1 MADPMKVLLIARVS
15 RDNSGEER
23 SVDEQLDE
31 LHGWANREGWQVTH
45 VIRELGSASRFS
57 QRRSRDEF
65 AEAVQWI
72 ESGRIDAVL
81 MWEAS
86 RITRDLGVYA
96 ELRETCA
103 KHNVKYGYD
112 GTLYDFAE
120 RDDRFRTGIDAL
132 LAEDEVARTSERVR
146 RAVAANVAAGRPN
159 GKSTWGYKRL
169 YDPETKALRDIVPDP
184 VTGPLVQEAFRR
196 FLAGETMHAIAA
208 DWNRRGIPP
217 RRPKRSDRDP
227 APWGSYA
234 IKEILRN
241 PAYAALRTHNGVVT
255 GDAIW
260 PALIQRPAFDDVQKR
275 LADPSRR
282 RDPAAW
288 APGSL
293 LTGTARCGVNGC
305 RARVR
310 MGYNNAAYRNAAGT
324 QRRQYRT
331 YVCANGSHVAVKQ
344 AWADAVVVEHVLSRI
359 ERPDFLA
366 ALHNIDDAGADRR
379 RELMAEIDAHQNW
392 LAQVRERA
400 EAERNLDLLF
410 DMEARVR
417 PRIDKAQAEL
427 KRLASASPAVLA
439 LATASDIRAAWAG
452 LELHAQREIIRS
464 LVDVTLHRARAKGM
478 RGILQT
484 LDRTEIRWRVDT

>member
-1 MADPMKVLLIARVS
+1 MAEALKVLLIARVS

-31 LHGWANREGWQVTH
+31 LHAWARREGWDVVH

-72 ESGRIDAVL
+72 RSGRIDAVL

-96 ELRETCA
+96 ELRETCV
-103 KHNVKYGYD
+103 KHNVRYGYD
-112 GTLYDFAE
+112 GTLYDFTE
-120 RDDRFRTGIDAL
+120 RDARFRTGIDAL

-169 YDPETKALRDIVPDP
+169 YDPESKALRDIVPDP
-184 VTGPLVQEAFRR
+184 VSGPLVQEAFRR
-196 FLAGETMHAIAA
+196 FLAGETMHAIAT

-227 APWGSYA
+227 AAWGSSA
-234 IKEILRN
+234 IKDILRN
-241 PAYAALRTHNGVVT
+241 PAYAALRTHHGKIT
-255 GDAIW
+255 GDAMW
-260 PALIQRPAFDDVQKR
+260 PALVQRSAFNAVQTR
-275 LADPSRR
+275 LDDPSRR

-293 LTGTARCGVNGC
+293 LTGTARCGEEGC
-305 RARVR
+305 HARMR
-310 MGYNNAAYRNAAGT
+310 MGYNNASYRSATGT
-324 QRRQYRT
+324 QRRQYRI
-331 YVCANGSHVAVKQ
+331 YVCANGSHVAIKQ
-344 AWADAVVVEHVLSRI
+344 AWADAVVIEHVLSRM

-366 ALHNIDDAGADRR
+366 ALHNVEDAGADRR
-379 RELMAEIDAHQNW
+379 RELMAEIADHQRW
-392 LAQVRERA
+392 LAQVREQA
-400 EAERNLDLLF
+400 EAERRLDLLF
-410 DMEARVR
+410 DQEAIVR
-417 PRIDKAQAEL
+417 PKIDAAQAEL
-427 KRLASASPAVLA
+427 KRLASASPEVLA
-439 LATASDIRAAWAG
+439 LASAADIRRAWEE
-452 LELHAQREIIRS
+452 LELHTQREIIRA
-464 LVDVTLHRARAKGM
+464 LVDVTFHRARRKGA
-478 RGILQT
+478 RGILET
-484 LDRTEIRWRVDT
+484 LARTVVTWRIEA